1 MWGRGDHEGSGT
13 KGRTSIQSMG
23 VRRLF
28 CVEGKAGIWVI
39 LLSGLCSRVIWGAV
53 GVNLQ
58 SGVVAY
64 QAVHVGVTV
73 VLLIMEGSV

>member
-1 MWGRGDHEGSGT
+1 
-13 KGRTSIQSMG
+13 MG
-23 VRRLF
+23 VRRVF
-28 CVEGKAGIWVI
+28 CVEGGVGIWVI
-39 LLSGLCSRVIWGAV
+39 LLSGLCSRVTWGAV

-73 VLLIMEGSV
+73 VFINNGGVSLMWLSDRKELSSA